1 MIKIAKKNLVWWAT
15 ALAVV
20 FLLIQVACD
29 LYLPTI
35 TSDLVDKGI
44 MQQNMHFIW
53 REGGLMLLV
62 AAIGL
67 VAAGGNVYFA
77 ATQSMQVGEKLRRQ
91 IFSKVLRFSS
101 KEVNAFG
108 DSSLITRSTNDIVQI
123 QNVMVQVLRMML
135 QSPIMLVAACVLAY
149 VREPRLTRVFLISL
163 PILAVVVV
171 IVMYFAV
178 PLFKGI
184 QKKTDK
190 INLVFREG
198 LTGVRVIRAFRQEQ
212 REQDRFKAANEDYT
226 QTGIKAFTLV
236 SFLFPVMTLILSL
249 TNVGI
254 ILLGSHL
261 IANMTMQVGNLIAFM
276 TYATQI
282 MISFMMLSMVFV
294 FVPRASASASRVN
307 AVLDTPISVA
317 DLPAD
322 QQVKIDPAHPASL
335 QFDHVDFRYDGA
347 EKLAL
352 QDLNFNVKAGQTL
365 AIIGGTGSGKS
376 TLVNLIP
383 RLFNIESGRI
393 EVDGQPIDRLSQ
405 HDLHKVISIT
415 QQKAVLFTGT
425 IRSNLQFGNPQATD
439 DQIWRA
445 LEIAQADG
453 FVKEAGGLDAVVE
466 QNGSN
471 FSGGQRQRL
480 AIARTIIKPASIYIF
495 DDSFSALDFKTDA
508 ELRMALRQDEQVQQ
522 AVTVIVAQRVSTVA
536 DADLIIVLD
545 DGKVVGQGTHA
556 ELKAHNKTYQQIVNS
571 QIQKG
576 DEERAERTSQD

>member
-1 MIKIAKKNLVWWAT
+1 MIKIAKKSLVWWAT

-62 AAIGL
+62 ASIGL

-123 QNVMVQVLRMML
+123 QNVMVQVLRMLL

-178 PLFKGI
+178 PLFKSI

-322 QQVKIDPAHPASL
+322 QQVKINPAHPASL

-365 AIIGGTGSGKS
+365 AIIGGTGAGKS

-415 QQKAVLFTGT
+415 QQKAILFTGT

-508 ELRMALRQDEQVQQ
+508 ELRMALRQDKQVQQ

-556 ELKAHNKTYQQIVNS
+556 ELKAHNNTYQQIVNS

-576 DEERAERTSQD
+576 DEERAERTSQE